1 MMFGIFS
8 VTAIFEILVLLPEF
22 YMLLQ
27 FFMPPS
33 MAFMLSCLTNLVT
46 LTAIVICRFKP
57 GPFVYKAI
65 TLALSVLAAL
75 FAAGIS
81 PAALFTAII
90 CMFIFSRVKT
100 NITTGRDIAI
110 QLATATMITNILL
123 ALIFFYTN
131 TASMAFFGYT
141 AICISTVT
149 SIIILIVKQ
158 VDESRRFG
166 KNSMNIGST
175 QRKNNQIFA
184 GIILAVLFLVGSFG
198 QVTTLYKSAL
208 GLIGRF
214 FALLAG
220 LLSGGSKDMTVPEQ
234 QVQDFM
240 FNQEAKDPS
249 LFDKIIYMLVNI
261 IGTLLVIG
269 FIVFCIYHVL
279 KLLIRLFIKL
289 VKWFGSGEHTIEMVT
304 ENGHTDEK
312 ESLLDRNLKNLV
324 SRFQN
329 LASGIL
335 KREVPYDK
343 LPDDTAKVRRLM
355 KYFIGRAGKS
365 GVKVTNASTAQ
376 EICRDAGGISPVP
389 EQFNALLAECYDK
402 ARYDN
407 TAPSKEQLGQLE
419 EKLLKH

>member
-1 MMFGIFS
+1 MFGIFS
-8 VTAIFEILVLLPEF
+8 ITAILEILVLLPEF
-22 YMLLQ
+22 YILLQ
-27 FFMPPS
+27 FFMPPA
-33 MAFMLSCLTNLVT
+33 MAFMVSCLANIVT
-46 LTAIVICRFKP
+46 LTAILICRFKP

-65 TLALSVLAAL
+65 TLVLSVLAAL
-75 FAAGIS
+75 FAVGVS

-90 CMFIFSRVKT
+90 CMFIFSRVKI

-110 QLATATMITNILL
+110 QLATATMISNILL

-131 TASMAFFGYT
+131 SSDMAFFGYT

-149 SIIILIVKQ
+149 AIIILIMKQ
-158 VDESRRFG
+158 VDDSRRFG
-166 KNSMNIGST
+166 KNSMGISST
-175 QRKNNQIFA
+175 QRKNNQVFA
-184 GIILAVLFLVGSFG
+184 GIILAVLLLVGSFG
-198 QVTTLYKSAL
+198 QVTTIYKSVL

-220 LLSGGSKDMTVPEQ
+220 LLTGGDKDMQVPEQ
-234 QVQDFM
+234 QMQDFI

-249 LFDKIIYMLVNI
+249 LFDKIIYILVNI

-289 VKWFGSGEHTIEMVT
+289 IKWFGSGEHTIEMVT

-312 ESLLDRNLKNLV
+312 ESLLDRNLKNLAA
-324 SRFQN
+324 RFQN
-329 LASGIL
+329 LAAGIF

-355 KYFIGRAGKS
+355 KYFISRIRKS

-376 EICRDAGGISPVP
+376 EICREAGGISPVP

-407 TAPSKEQLGQLE
+407 TAPSKEQLRQLE

>member
-1 MMFGIFS
+1 MFGIFS
-8 VTAIFEILVLLPEF
+8 ATAIFEILVLLPEF
-22 YMLLQ
+22 YVLLQ
-27 FFMPPS
+27 FFMPPP

-46 LTAIVICRFKP
+46 ITAIIICRFKP

-65 TLALSVLAAL
+65 TLVLSVLAAL

-81 PAALFTAII
+81 PAALFAAII
-90 CMFIFSRVKT
+90 CVFIFSRAKINV
-100 NITTGRDIAI
+100 TTGRDIAV
-110 QLATATMITNILL
+110 QLATATMISNILL
-123 ALIFFYTN
+123 ALIFFYTKS
-131 TASMAFFGYT
+131 AGMAFFGYT

-166 KNSMNIGST
+166 RNSMGVSSA
-175 QRKNNQIFA
+175 QRKNNRIFA
-184 GIILAVLFLVGSFG
+184 GIILAVLLLAGSFG
-198 QVTTLYKSAL
+198 QITTIYKSVL

-214 FALLAG
+214 FALLAR
-220 LLSGGSKDMTVPEQ
+220 LLPGGGEDTTVPEQ
-234 QVQDFM
+234 QVPDFII
-240 FNQEAKDPS
+240 NPEVKDPS

-261 IGTLLVIG
+261 VGTLMVIG

-279 KLLIRLFIKL
+279 KLLIRLLIKL

-312 ESLLDRNLKNLV
+312 ESLLDRNLKNLA

-355 KYFIGRAGKS
+355 KHFIGRARKS
-365 GVKVTNASTAQ
+365 GVKVTNSSTAQ
-376 EICRDAGGISPVP
+376 EICRDAGGISPVQP
-389 EQFNALLAECYDK
+389 QFNALLAQCYDK
-402 ARYDN
+402 ARYAN

>member
-1 MMFGIFS
+1 MFGIFS
-8 VTAIFEILVLLPEF
+8 ITAILEILVLLPEF
-22 YMLLQ
+22 YILLQ
-27 FFMPPS
+27 LFMPPA
-33 MAFMLSCLTNLVT
+33 MAFMVSCLANIVT
-46 LTAIVICRFKP
+46 LTAILICRFKP

-65 TLALSVLAAL
+65 TLVLSVLAAL
-75 FAAGIS
+75 LAVGVS
-81 PAALFTAII
+81 PVALFTAII
-90 CMFIFSRVKT
+90 CMFIFSRVKI
-100 NITTGRDIAI
+100 NVTTGRDIAI
-110 QLATATMITNILL
+110 QLATATMISNILL

-131 TASMAFFGYT
+131 SSDMAFFGYT

-149 SIIILIVKQ
+149 AIIILIMKQ
-158 VDESRRFG
+158 VDDSRRFG
-166 KNSMNIGST
+166 KNSMGISST
-175 QRKNNQIFA
+175 QRKNNQVFA
-184 GIILAVLFLVGSFG
+184 GIILAVLLLVGSFG
-198 QVTTLYKSAL
+198 QVTTIYKSVL
-208 GLIGRF
+208 SLIGRF

-220 LLSGGSKDMTVPEQ
+220 LLTGGNKDMQVPEQ
-234 QVQDFM
+234 QMQDFI
-240 FNQEAKDPS
+240 FNQDAKDPS
-249 LFDKIIYMLVNI
+249 LFDKIIYMLINI

-279 KLLIRLFIKL
+279 KLLIRLIIKL
-289 VKWFGSGEHTIEMVT
+289 IKWFGSGEHTIEMVS

-312 ESLLDRNLKNLV
+312 ESLLDRNLKNLA

-329 LASGIL
+329 LAAGIL

-355 KYFIGRAGKS
+355 KYFISRIRKS

-376 EICRDAGGISPVP
+376 EICREAGGISPVP

-407 TAPSKEQLGQLE
+407 TAPSKEQLRQLE

>member
-1 MMFGIFS
+1 MFGIFS
-8 VTAIFEILVLLPEF
+8 ITAILEILVLLPEF
-22 YMLLQ
+22 YILLQ
-27 FFMPPS
+27 FFMPPA
-33 MAFMLSCLTNLVT
+33 MAFMVSCLANIVT
-46 LTAIVICRFKP
+46 LTAILICRFKP

-65 TLALSVLAAL
+65 TLVLSVLAAL
-75 FAAGIS
+75 LAVGVS
-81 PAALFTAII
+81 PAAIFTAII
-90 CMFIFSRVKT
+90 CMFIFSRVKI

-110 QLATATMITNILL
+110 QLATATMISNILL

-131 TASMAFFGYT
+131 SSDMAFFGYT

-149 SIIILIVKQ
+149 AIIILIMKQ
-158 VDESRRFG
+158 VDDSRRFG
-166 KNSMNIGST
+166 KNSMGISST
-175 QRKNNQIFA
+175 QRKNNQVFA
-184 GIILAVLFLVGSFG
+184 GIILAVLLLVGSFG
-198 QVTTLYKSAL
+198 QVTTIYKSVL

-220 LLSGGSKDMTVPEQ
+220 LLTGGDKDMQVPEQ
-234 QVQDFM
+234 QMQDFI

-249 LFDKIIYMLVNI
+249 LFDKIIYILVNI

-289 VKWFGSGEHTIEMVT
+289 IKWFGSGEHTIEMVT

-312 ESLLDRNLKNLV
+312 ESLLDRNLKNLA

-329 LASGIL
+329 LAAGIL

-355 KYFIGRAGKS
+355 KYFISRIRKS

-376 EICRDAGGISPVP
+376 EICREAGGISPVP

-407 TAPSKEQLGQLE
+407 TAPSKEQLRQLE

>member
-1 MMFGIFS
+1 MFGIFS
-8 VTAIFEILVLLPEF
+8 ITAILEILVLLPEF
-22 YMLLQ
+22 YILLQ
-27 FFMPPS
+27 FFMPPA
-33 MAFMLSCLTNLVT
+33 MAFMVSCLANIVT
-46 LTAIVICRFKP
+46 LTAILICRFKP

-65 TLALSVLAAL
+65 TLVLSVLAAL
-75 FAAGIS
+75 LAVGVS

-90 CMFIFSRVKT
+90 CMFIFSRVKI

-110 QLATATMITNILL
+110 QLATATVISNILL

-131 TASMAFFGYT
+131 SSDMAFFGYT

-149 SIIILIVKQ
+149 AIIILIMKQ
-158 VDESRRFG
+158 VDDSRRFG
-166 KNSMNIGST
+166 KNSMGISST
-175 QRKNNQIFA
+175 QRKNNQVFA
-184 GIILAVLFLVGSFG
+184 GIILAVLLLVGSFG
-198 QVTTLYKSAL
+198 QVTTIYKSVL

-220 LLSGGSKDMTVPEQ
+220 LLTGGDKDMQVPEQ
-234 QVQDFM
+234 QMQDFI

-289 VKWFGSGEHTIEMVT
+289 IKWFGSGEHTIEMVT

-312 ESLLDRNLKNLV
+312 ESLLDRNLKNLAA
-324 SRFQN
+324 RFQN
-329 LASGIL
+329 LAAGIL

-355 KYFIGRAGKS
+355 KYFISRIRKS

-376 EICRDAGGISPVP
+376 EICREAGGISPVP

-407 TAPSKEQLGQLE
+407 TAPSKEQLRQLE

>member
-1 MMFGIFS
+1 MFGIFS
-8 VTAIFEILVLLPEF
+8 ITAILEILVLLPEF
-22 YMLLQ
+22 YILLQ
-27 FFMPPS
+27 FFMPPA
-33 MAFMLSCLTNLVT
+33 MAFMVSCLANIVT
-46 LTAIVICRFKP
+46 LTAILICRFKP

-65 TLALSVLAAL
+65 TLVLSVLAAL
-75 FAAGIS
+75 LAVGVS

-90 CMFIFSRVKT
+90 CMFIFSRVKI

-110 QLATATMITNILL
+110 QLATATVISNILL

-131 TASMAFFGYT
+131 SSDMAFFGYT

-149 SIIILIVKQ
+149 AIIILIMKQ
-158 VDESRRFG
+158 VDDSRRFG
-166 KNSMNIGST
+166 KNSMGISST
-175 QRKNNQIFA
+175 QRKNNQVFA
-184 GIILAVLFLVGSFG
+184 GIILAVLLLVGSFG
-198 QVTTLYKSAL
+198 QVTTIYKSVL

-220 LLSGGSKDMTVPEQ
+220 LLTGGDKDMQVPEQ
-234 QVQDFM
+234 QMQDFI

-289 VKWFGSGEHTIEMVT
+289 IKWFGSGEHTIEMVT

-312 ESLLDRNLKNLV
+312 ESLLDRNLKNLA

-329 LASGIL
+329 LAAGIL

-355 KYFIGRAGKS
+355 KYFISMIRKS

-376 EICRDAGGISPVP
+376 EICREAGGISLVP

-407 TAPSKEQLGQLE
+407 TAPSKEQLRQLE

>member
-1 MMFGIFS
+1 MFGIFS
-8 VTAIFEILVLLPEF
+8 ITAILEILVLLPEF
-22 YMLLQ
+22 YILLQ
-27 FFMPPS
+27 FFMPPA
-33 MAFMLSCLTNLVT
+33 MAFMVSCLANIVT
-46 LTAIVICRFKP
+46 LTAILICRFKP

-65 TLALSVLAAL
+65 TLVLSVLAAL
-75 FAAGIS
+75 FAVGVS

-90 CMFIFSRVKT
+90 CMFIFSRVKI

-110 QLATATMITNILL
+110 QLATATMISNILL

-131 TASMAFFGYT
+131 SSDMAFFGYT

-149 SIIILIVKQ
+149 AIIILIMKQ
-158 VDESRRFG
+158 VDDSRRFG
-166 KNSMNIGST
+166 KNSMGISST
-175 QRKNNQIFA
+175 QRKNNQVFA
-184 GIILAVLFLVGSFG
+184 GIILAVLLLVGSFG
-198 QVTTLYKSAL
+198 QVTTIYKSVL

-220 LLSGGSKDMTVPEQ
+220 LLTGGDKDMQVPEQ
-234 QVQDFM
+234 QMQDFI

-249 LFDKIIYMLVNI
+249 LFDKIIYILVNI

-279 KLLIRLFIKL
+279 KLLIRLFVKL
-289 VKWFGSGEHTIEMVT
+289 IKWFGSGEHTIEMVT

-312 ESLLDRNLKNLV
+312 ESLLDRNLKNLAA
-324 SRFQN
+324 RFQN
-329 LASGIL
+329 LAAGIL

-355 KYFIGRAGKS
+355 KYFISRIRKS

-376 EICRDAGGISPVP
+376 EICREAGGISPVP

-407 TAPSKEQLGQLE
+407 TAPSKEQLRQLE